1 MIKYTFYYFREEEL
15 EGEMKAKNEE
25 YKGTV
30 TQMNKEIKEFKL
42 KEQELLKL
50 KSDEKVL
57 KIFYFL
63 NSLYRL
69 KNHFTK
75 ETRPRRQLHI

>member
-1 MIKYTFYYFREEEL
+1 MLKYTFSEFREEEL
-15 EGEMKAKNEE
+15 EGKLKAKNEE

-30 TQMNKEIKEFKL
+30 ERINKEIKEFKS

-57 KIFYFL
+57 KIYIFF
-63 NSLYRL
+63 
-69 KNHFTK
+69 
-75 ETRPRRQLHI
+75 